1 MGTFTSILR
10 MSRQLAVLSLS
21 AAGLFVATA
30 QAADPVLLN
39 PRPSVAHAIESY
51 EAPPNLTGSV
61 TITGSETMKPMMT
74 KLAAEFMRLHPGV
87 TFTVEG
93 TGSSAAI
100 REFSMGLSLQRRGDK
115 AREGHQ
121 GGGKAQ
127 LLASSRELT
136 ESETAAFRSHHGFA
150 PLGMPVAMGAV
161 TVFVHGQNPVEGL
174 TLAQVDAIFGTSR
187 KRGAPTDVTKWG
199 QVIQAPG
206 WDHQDIHLYGRNK
219 ESGTREFF
227 ARTVLLGGR
236 LKDDVREQPGTASEI
251 LAIARDPLG
260 IGYAGTGMQTSMA
273 RIVPIAE
280 NEGSPF
286 VLPTQETVTAGTYP
300 LSHPL
305 YLYVEAGP
313 KQAADPAVLSF
324 LRFVNSREGQEVA
337 VRTGFFPLTESM
349 VAKNKDLLIG
359 ASLTAKV
366 KDNGR

>member
-1 MGTFTSILR
+1 MGTFTSFSWMNR
-10 MSRQLAVLSLS
+10 GLALLSIS
-21 AAGLFVATA
+21 GAGLLAAATA
-30 QAADPVLLN
+30 LAADQTVTHKV
-39 PRPSVAHAIESY
+39 SVAQAIESY
-51 EAPPNLTGSV
+51 EAQPSLTGSV
-61 TITGSETMKPMMT
+61 TIAGSETMKPMMT

-87 TFTVEG
+87 SFTVEG
-93 TGSSAAI
+93 AGSTAAI
-100 REFSMGLSLQRRGDK
+100 REFAMGLSLQRRGDK
-115 AREGHQ
+115 AREGHE

-136 ESETAAFRSHHGFA
+136 DSETAAFRSHHGFA

-161 TVFVHGQNPVEGL
+161 TIYVHGDNPVKGL

-187 KRGAPTDVTKWG
+187 KRGAPADITKWG

-206 WDHQDIHLYGRNK
+206 WEQQDIHLYGRNK

-227 ARTVLLGGR
+227 TRTVLQGGS
-236 LKDDVREQPGTASEI
+236 LKDDIREQAGTASEI

-280 NEGSPF
+280 TEGSSF

-300 LSHPL
+300 LSRPL

-313 KQAADPAVLSF
+313 KQAVDPAVLSF